1 MREKFLFCLI
11 SILSIT
17 VAQSSFG
24 QLRLQFADSII
35 FNAHILQQDE
45 TYVSAIAI
53 KDQKII
59 AIGSYSSLKS
69 FVGSRTKKINARG
82 KLIIPGLIDS
92 HIHAIRAG
100 LSYQSEAS
108 WRGIKTIPDAL
119 DYIRTAAKA
128 KPKGTWIIIA
138 GGWVPEQ
145 FKEGHLPTKEQL
157 LSAAPDHYLYIQKL
171 YSSVF
176 ISPGGIEAL
185 GVMSNSEL
193 LSRLEVVQDKSGNPT
208 GWLNGNARTISDL
221 FEFLPQTTFEEKY
234 LSSKLFFRKLNQLG
248 LTGVIDPGG
257 YNFPIESYAILWKLH
272 HDKELPIRI
281 SYSFSAPKRDSELED
296 FKKIIQSRPENDAL
310 LHWNGIGE
318 NVTWGMYN
326 NESPTEEDQRQLQEV
341 LQWAAAKKITAT
353 FHWNNNESINRLLDV
368 IEQVQATYS
377 TADLRWSIAHLNNID
392 DKTLL
397 RMKKLSLG
405 WLVQDALYFQ
415 SRGFEE
421 KYGLDAL
428 KSSPRIRQ
436 AMTMGLPVGAGT
448 DAHRVMDFNPF
459 IAIEWLISGRSID
472 GRLGRESSQLLTRF
486 EAVSLYTNGSARF
499 LPDHPLRGDLAVGKY
514 ADLAILDQNIF
525 TIPIDEINRTQS
537 ELTMVGGKIVFASG
551 NFQFLEEK

>member
-234 LSSKLFFRKLNQLG
+234 LSSKLFF
-248 LTGVIDPGG
+248 
-257 YNFPIESYAILWKLH
+257 
-272 HDKELPIRI
+272 
-281 SYSFSAPKRDSELED
+281 
-296 FKKIIQSRPENDAL
+296 
-310 LHWNGIGE
+310 
-318 NVTWGMYN
+318 
-326 NESPTEEDQRQLQEV
+326 
-341 LQWAAAKKITAT
+341 
-353 FHWNNNESINRLLDV
+353 
-368 IEQVQATYS
+368 
-377 TADLRWSIAHLNNID
+377 
-392 DKTLL
+392 
-397 RMKKLSLG
+397 
-405 WLVQDALYFQ
+405 
-415 SRGFEE
+415 
-421 KYGLDAL
+421 KYCL
-428 KSSPRIRQ
+428 
-436 AMTMGLPVGAGT
+436 
-448 DAHRVMDFNPF
+448 
-459 IAIEWLISGRSID
+459 
-472 GRLGRESSQLLTRF
+472 
-486 EAVSLYTNGSARF
+486 
-499 LPDHPLRGDLAVGKY
+499 
-514 ADLAILDQNIF
+514 
-525 TIPIDEINRTQS
+525 
-537 ELTMVGGKIVFASG
+537 
-551 NFQFLEEK
+551 